1 MAGNKLPVEQF
12 EIVTVLWGARFVDRF
27 LSMTLATILAP
38 GNIPALAND
47 RRLSYRIF
55 TGENDERRLR
65 ASPLFQRLEQFLPVN
80 ISVISTRP
88 DDGKYRSAIQHYIQ
102 AMQDTRLALAP
113 TILLQPDAIWAD
125 GALMRIAELADAGYA
140 AIMTDGLRVIAE
152 HFMPAFED
160 ASLKGAD
167 GSLSIRPRALMELAM
182 DFIHPYEASVTW
194 NSKFIHDVPFRLHWP
209 VPGGGIVTQGF
220 CYNPIYLAPE
230 KYDFGSV
237 KAMDHGLVDAA
248 ITNLDR
254 VYYCQDSDDVA
265 LVSIDEEGYSG
276 ANYKR
281 ADRRQKILTA
291 ASWAYRE
298 ATPENLLAA
307 TKPVRRHFAEID
319 EAKWRRVERV
329 SRASMGAVLTSR
341 KIFLVL
347 SLMKRQGLTLAPAML
362 AYLLYQGP
370 LTGWLRIPGP
380 MTVFAP
386 ADAAL
391 EALGR
396 ARLNDL
402 LSSENKAEVLDMLAM
417 HMRPGHLTVDQAAG
431 HLGAAKII
439 KGDLEAE
446 DWTLHIIDQPLVAS
460 ALERT

>member
-1 MAGNKLPVEQF
+1 MVGLKLPVEQF

-27 LSMTLATILAP
+27 LSMTLATMLAP
-38 GNIPALAND
+38 GNIPALAD
-47 RRLSYRIF
+47 SRRVSYRIF
-55 TGENDERRLR
+55 TGENDEGRLR
-65 ASPLFQRLEQFLPVN
+65 ASLLFQRLEQILPVK
-80 ISVISTRP
+80 ISVISTRG
-88 DDGKYRSAIQHYIQ
+88 DDGKYQAAIKYYIQ
-102 AMQDTRLALAP
+102 AIEEARAASVP

-125 GALMRIAELADAGYA
+125 GAMLRIAELADAGYA
-140 AIMTDGLRVIAE
+140 AIMTDGLRVVSE

-160 ASLKGAD
+160 VSGKGAD
-167 GSLSIRPRALMELAM
+167 GSLSIEPRALMELAM
-182 DFIHPYEASVTW
+182 GFIHPYEASVTW

-209 VPGGGIVTQGF
+209 VSGGGILTQGF

-307 TKPVRRHFAEID
+307 TKPVRRHFAGID

-329 SRASMGAVLTSR
+329 SRASMDAVLTCR
-341 KIFLVL
+341 KLFLVL
-347 SLMKRQGLTLAPAML
+347 SLMKRHGLTLAPAML

-370 LTGWLRIPGP
+370 LTGWLKSPGP
-380 MTVFAP
+380 MTVFVP
-386 ADAAL
+386 TDAAL

-396 ARLNDL
+396 ARLDQL
-402 LSSENKAEVLDMLAM
+402 LEPEYKAAVLAM
-417 HMRPGHLTVDQAAG
+417 LGAHMRSGHLTSDQAQS
-431 HLGAAKII
+431 HMGAAKLVE
-439 KGDLEAE
+439 GDLGAE
-446 DWTLHIIDQPLVAS
+446 DWTLHIIDRPLS
-460 ALERT
+460 S

>member
-1 MAGNKLPVEQF
+1 MAGYKLPVEEF

-27 LSMTLATILAP
+27 LSMTLATMLAP
-38 GNIPALAND
+38 RNIPALAD
-47 RRLSYRIF
+47 GRRLSYRIF
-55 TGENDERRLR
+55 TGEDDARRLR
-65 ASPLFQRLEQFLPVN
+65 NAPLFQRLEQILPVK
-80 ISVISTRP
+80 ISLIATRP
-88 DDGKYRSAIQHYIQ
+88 DDEKYRSAIQHYIQ
-102 AMQDTRLALAP
+102 AVQEARTASVP
-113 TILLQPDAIWAD
+113 TILLQPDAIWAN

-140 AIMTDGLRVIAE
+140 AVMTDGLRVIAE

-160 ASLKGAD
+160 ASLKAAD
-167 GSLSIRPRALMELAM
+167 GSLSVRPRALMELAM
-182 DFIHPYEASVTW
+182 GFIHPYEASVTW
-194 NSKFIHDVPFRLHWP
+194 NSEFIHDVPFRLHWP
-209 VPGGGIVTQGF
+209 VSGGGIVTQGF

-248 ITNLDR
+248 IKNLDR

-276 ANYKR
+276 ANYKK

-329 SRASMGAVLTSR
+329 SRASMDAVLTCR
-341 KIFLVL
+341 KLFLVL
-347 SLMKRQGLTLAPAML
+347 ALMKRHGLTLAPAIL

-370 LTGWLRIPGP
+370 LTGWLKSSGP
-380 MTVFAP
+380 MTIFVP
-386 ADAAL
+386 TDTAL
-391 EALGR
+391 EEIGR
-396 ARLNDL
+396 ARLSDL
-402 LSSENKAEVLDMLAM
+402 LRPENKSEVLDMLGA
-417 HMRPGHLTVDQAAG
+417 HMRFGYLTADQAASY
-431 HLGAAKII
+431 LGAAKII
-439 KGDLEAE
+439 EGDLEAE
-446 DWTLHIIDQPLVAS
+446 DWTLYIIDRPLKS
-460 ALERT
+460 

>member
-1 MAGNKLPVEQF
+1 MAGFKLPVEQF

-27 LSMTLATILAP
+27 LSMTLATMLAP
-38 GNIPALAND
+38 GNIPALAKA
-47 RRLSYRIF
+47 RRVSYRIF
-55 TGENDERRLR
+55 TGENDAHRLR
-65 ASPLFQRLEQFLPVN
+65 GSPLFQRLEQLLPVN
-80 ISVISTRP
+80 ISVISP
-88 DDGKYRSAIQHYIQ
+88 GGDGGKYQAAIRYYIQ
-102 AMQDTRLALAP
+102 SLQEARATSAA
-113 TILLQPDAIWAD
+113 TILLHPDAIWAD
-125 GALMRIAELADAGYA
+125 GAMLRIAELADAGYA
-140 AIMTDGLRVIAE
+140 AIMADGLRVVSE

-160 ASLKGAD
+160 GSDKGAD
-167 GSLSIRPRALMELAM
+167 GSLSMRPRALMELAM

-209 VPGGGIVTQGF
+209 VSGGGILTQGF

-276 ANYKR
+276 ANYKK

-298 ATPENLLAA
+298 ATPENLAAA
-307 TKPVRRHFAEID
+307 TKPVRRHFTEID

-329 SRASMGAVLTSR
+329 SRASMDAILTCR
-341 KIFLVL
+341 KLFLVL
-347 SLMKRQGLTLAPAML
+347 SLMRRHGLTLAPAML

-370 LTGWLRIPGP
+370 LTGWLKSPGP
-380 MTVFAP
+380 MTIFAP
-386 ADAAL
+386 TDAAL
-391 EALGR
+391 EALER
-396 ARLNDL
+396 VRLNQL
-402 LSSENKAEVLDMLAM
+402 LAPENKAAVLDVLGA
-417 HMRPGHLTVDQAAG
+417 HVRAGHLTADQAKSHMG
-431 HLGAAKII
+431 NAKLVE
-439 KGDLEAE
+439 GDLGAE
-446 DWTLHIIDQPLVAS
+446 DWTMHIIDRPLKS
-460 ALERT
+460 